1 MKYKKNYILIL
12 FFCLQVLN
20 VFSKEIIIDRKFT
33 STEIY
38 NALSDS
44 NPPPHKDVQID
55 VVLRNNFS
63 HDQQLYLSI
72 INPVI
77 DKIMITDSAK
87 VTMLGDY
94 KRFTERTYKHI
105 NFVYPL
111 LLHGKETRLVHIKVF
126 KQWQAL
132 NFRVKLSNENA
143 FIKTTNHDN
152 FFIGI
157 FYGILFMYLLLLI
170 CFYIFS
176 KSNFFIIYLSINFFM
191 LLLFFQYSGT
201 GNQFI
206 WFYSATVQKYIS
218 RFAVLGYLT
227 AHLSFTRTFFA
238 VRFKNNFSGV
248 IIKILVS
255 ILILFFLLFLVQIY
269 NSSYGY
275 LYPDSFYF
283 LISSLFLIYGFT
295 VIGLSIY
302 TYVESG
308 RRETMW
314 VLIGMLFHILNWI
327 LFINNE
333 FGMVKSLNYLDNFK
347 LFDSNIFVPQLNY
360 FITMLEIFIV
370 TIFIAINYHNLI
382 RQNNL
387 STRRLE
393 FLQKRNINTFVLGQE
408 EEREKIS
415 REIGLTI
422 SRDISHL
429 KKSLSSFY
437 QKTQEHKVL
446 PAVLN
451 DIEKT
456 LQDVLDITSNYVAPD
471 MQEMKL
477 VELITTATD
486 KLFSEIKI
494 VYDFN
499 KIPEQLQLSPVA
511 NINLYRIL
519 QEISNNILKHA
530 NAENV
535 TISAVKDNKALQIKI
550 SDDGI
555 GFSGNT
561 KDSSG
566 IGLMNIESRMNSLN
580 GNFYVLSNEKRGS
593 SIHLIMSLKDIT

>member
-1 MKYKKNYILIL
+1 MNKKYYILFI
-12 FFCLQVLN
+12 FCLQFVQ
-20 VFSKEIIIDRKFT
+20 VFSKDIAIDNNFT
-33 STEIY
+33 SAEIY

-44 NPPPHKDVQID
+44 NPPPHNDVEID
-55 VVLRNNFS
+55 VLIRNKS
-63 HDQQLYLSI
+63 ADEQQLYLSI

-77 DKIMITDSAK
+77 DKIEITDGTEK
-87 VTMLGDY
+87 TILGDY
-94 KRFTERTYKHI
+94 KRFTERNYKHI

-111 LLHGKETRLVHIKVF
+111 LLGANETRSIHIKVL

-157 FYGILFMYLLLLI
+157 FFGILFMYLLLLI

-176 KSNFFIIYLSINFFM
+176 KSNFFIIYLCINFFM

-201 GNQFI
+201 GSQFI
-206 WFYSATVQKYIS
+206 WFYSATVQKYITL
-218 RFAVLGYLT
+218 FAVVGYLT
-227 AHLSFTRTFFA
+227 AHLSFIRTFFA
-238 VRFKNNFSGV
+238 VRFKNNFSAV
-248 IIKILVS
+248 IIKILIFTLVA
-255 ILILFFLLFLVQIY
+255 FFLLFLVQLY
-269 NSSYGY
+269 YSSYGY
-275 LYPDSFYF
+275 IYPNSFFY
-283 LISSLFLIYGFT
+283 LVSGLFLVYGFT
-295 VIGLSIY
+295 VMGLSVY
-302 TYVESG
+302 TYLESG
-308 RRETMW
+308 RRETLW
-314 VLIGMLFHILNWI
+314 VLIGMFFHILNW
-327 LFINNE
+327 LVFINNE

-415 REIGLTI
+415 REIGMTI

-429 KKSLSSFY
+429 KKSLSAFY
-437 QKTQEHKVL
+437 QKTQENKVI
-446 PAVLN
+446 PAVLK
-451 DIEKT
+451 DIDKT
-456 LQDVLDITSNYVAPD
+456 LQDVLDITNNYVAPD
-471 MQEMKL
+471 MQKL
-477 VELITTATD
+477 KGVELITTATD
-486 KLFSEIKI
+486 KLYSE
-494 VYDFN
+494 VNVSYDFN
-499 KIPEQLQLSPVA
+499 KIPAQLQLSPIA

-535 TISAVKDNKALQIKI
+535 VISAVKDNKTLQIKI

-555 GFSGNT
+555 GFAQNIT
-561 KDSSG
+561 DNKG
-566 IGLMNIESRMNSLN
+566 IGLMNIESRVNSLN
-580 GNFYVLSNEKRGS
+580 GNFYVLANETKGS
-593 SIHLIMSLKDIT
+593 SIHLIMTLKDIT

>member
-1 MKYKKNYILIL
+1 MKNRISFILIL
-12 FFCLQVLN
+12 LFCLQSLQS
-20 VFSKEIIIDRKFT
+20 FSREIEIDRSFT

-55 VVLRNNFS
+55 IVLRNKS
-63 HDQQLYLSI
+63 GAEQQLYLSV

-77 DKIMITDSAK
+77 DKIEITDGS
-87 VTMLGDY
+87 VITFLGDY
-94 KRFTERTYKHI
+94 ERFTRREYKHI
-105 NFVYPL
+105 NFVYPFV
-111 LLHGKETRLVHIKVF
+111 LHGSETRAIHIKVL

-132 NFRVKLSNENA
+132 NFRVKLSGENA

-176 KSNFFIIYLSINFFM
+176 KSNFFIIYLCINFFM

-206 WFYSATVQKYIS
+206 WFYSATVQKYIA

-227 AHLSFTRTFFA
+227 AHLSFVRTFFA
-238 VRFKNNFSGV
+238 VRFKNNFSAV
-248 IIKILVS
+248 IIKILVF
-255 ILILFFLLFLVQIY
+255 ILVIFFLLFLVQIY

-275 LYPDSFYF
+275 LNPDNFYF
-283 LISSLFLIYGFT
+283 LVSTLFLVYGFT

-302 TYVESG
+302 TYIELG

-314 VLIGMLFHILNWI
+314 VLIGMLFHIFNWVV
-327 LFINNE
+327 FINNE
-333 FGMVKSLNYLDNFK
+333 FGMVRSLNYLDNFK

-415 REIGLTI
+415 REIGSTI
-422 SRDISHL
+422 SREISHL
-429 KKSLSSFY
+429 KKSLFSFH
-437 QKTQEHKVL
+437 QKSQENKVI
-446 PAVLN
+446 PAVLK
-451 DIEKT
+451 DIDKT
-456 LQDVLDITSNYVAPD
+456 LQDVLDITNNYVAPD
-471 MQEMKL
+471 MQKMKL
-477 VELITTATD
+477 AELITTATD
-486 KLFSEIKI
+486 KLFNEINI
-494 VYDFN
+494 TYDFS
-499 KIPEQLQLSPVA
+499 KLPDQLQLSPLA

-519 QEISNNILKHA
+519 QEISNNIIKHA
-530 NAENV
+530 KAENV
-535 TISAVKDNKALQIKI
+535 IVSAVKDNKTLQVKI

-555 GFSGNT
+555 GFAKNT
-561 KDSSG
+561 DNKG
-566 IGLMNIESRMNSLN
+566 IGLMNIESRVNSLN
-580 GNFYVLSNEKRGS
+580 GNFYVLANEKKGS
-593 SIHLIMSLKDIT
+593 SIHLIMTLKDIT